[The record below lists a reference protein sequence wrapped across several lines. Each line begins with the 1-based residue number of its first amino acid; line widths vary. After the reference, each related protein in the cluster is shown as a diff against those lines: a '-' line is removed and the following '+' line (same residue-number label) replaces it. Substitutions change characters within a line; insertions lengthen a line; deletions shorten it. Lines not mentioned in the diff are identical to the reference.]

1 MSMEKSFKQSVI
13 EGLKFYVYALVD
25 PRDNRIFYVGKG
37 SGNRVYQHAQAALVD
52 DFPSLKLSAIR
63 EIKGLGLDVKY
74 YIIRHSLTEQEAYLV
89 ESSIIDLLTY
99 PAFNKENILTN
110 IVSGHHQ
117 WNEGIKTDEEINILY
132 DCPKIEPIPGDRL
145 LLVSLNKSYK
155 QSKATGVYLR
165 ANDYESARK
174 YWKIAAWKAEKI
186 DYILGVYKGV
196 VRVVIKVN
204 THDVTSIGEHGEIY
218 DPPRYIFKG
227 DVMEDSPYL
236 NTDVSDY
243 PFGHGGEK
251 TYIPRNSREWKEDSV

>member
-1 MSMEKSFKQSVI
+1 MNMEKSFQQSVI
-13 EGLKFYVYALVD
+13 EGLKCYVYALVD

-37 SGNRVYQHAQAALVD
+37 TGNRVYQHARAALVD
-52 DFPSLKLSAIR
+52 DSPNLKLSTIR

-74 YIIRHSLTEQEAYLV
+74 YIIRHNLTEQEAYLV

-155 QSKATGVYLR
+155 QSKATGVYRR

-174 YWKIAAWKAEKI
+174 YWKLSRYKAEKI
-186 DYILGVYKGV
+186 DYILGVYKGI
-196 VRVVIKVN
+196 VRIVIKVN
-204 THDVTSIGEHGEIY
+204 SYNFTSIGEHGEVY
-218 DPPRYIFKG
+218 NPPRCVFQGYII
-227 DVMEDSPYL
+227 EDSPYL

-243 PFGHGGEK
+243 PFGSGGAI
-251 TYIPRNSREWKEDSV
+251 TYIPRNNF

>member
-13 EGLKFYVYALVD
+13 EGLKCYVYALVD

-37 SGNRVYQHAQAALVD
+37 TGNRVYQHAQAALTD
-52 DFPSLKLSAIR
+52 DSKNLKLSTIR

-74 YIIRHSLTEQEAYLV
+74 YIIRHNLSEQEAYLV

-155 QSKATGVYLR
+155 QSKATGVYRR

-174 YWKIAAWKAEKI
+174 YWKLSRDKADKVT
-186 DYILGVYKGV
+186 YILGIYRGIVRIVIEVKGKSLCSV
-196 VRVVIKVN
+196 ADDGTVFKKPRFAFVGDI
-204 THDVTSIGEHGEIY
+204 VT
-218 DPPRYIFKG
+218 
-227 DVMEDSPYL
+227 DSPYL
-236 NTDVSDY
+236 NTDVTDY
-243 PFGHGGEK
+243 PFGSGGAI
-251 TYIPRNSREWKEDSV
+251 TYIPRTNF